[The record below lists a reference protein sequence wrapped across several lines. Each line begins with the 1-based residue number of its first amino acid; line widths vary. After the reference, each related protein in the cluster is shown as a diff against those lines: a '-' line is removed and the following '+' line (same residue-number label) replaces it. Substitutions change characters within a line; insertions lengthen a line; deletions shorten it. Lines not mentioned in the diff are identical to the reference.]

1 MLGAAYSETESE
13 GIVPIVRQLSK
24 FIERVENAAQRRLAE
39 TILAESNVTG
49 YIMWC
54 NIFLTNAGPGKW
66 SF

>member
-1 MLGAAYSETESE
+1 MLTPAMLGAAYSETESE

-24 FIERVENAAQRRLAE
+24 FIERVENAAQRRVAE

-54 NIFLTNAGPGKW
+54 NIFYG
-66 SF
+66 